1 MKPGPKPGTG
11 GAPRKEIDFEL
22 FERYCSILCTQV
34 EIADLFGI
42 SVDTLSTRV
51 AEHYNSTFSE
61 IYAEKSADGKMSL
74 RRAQHET
81 AVGRPAVVENGQVVI
96 PGTPPNPTMLIWL
109 GKQHLAQKDKNEVEI
124 PGGIKIIATATDEK
138 I

>member
-42 SVDTLSTRV
+42 SVDSLSRRV
-51 AEHYNSTFSE
+51 EEHYGATFAE
-61 IYAEKSADGKMSL
+61 TYAKKCADGKMSL
-74 RRAQHET
+74 RRAQHQT
-81 AVGRPAVVENGQVVI
+81 AVGRPPIIENGQVIVQ
-96 PGTPPNPTMLIWL
+96 GTPPNPTMLIWL
-109 GKQHLAQKDKNEVEI
+109 GKNHLGQKDKSELEI
-124 PGGIKIIATATDEK
+124 PGGIKVFLDSKDKAL
-138 I
+138 